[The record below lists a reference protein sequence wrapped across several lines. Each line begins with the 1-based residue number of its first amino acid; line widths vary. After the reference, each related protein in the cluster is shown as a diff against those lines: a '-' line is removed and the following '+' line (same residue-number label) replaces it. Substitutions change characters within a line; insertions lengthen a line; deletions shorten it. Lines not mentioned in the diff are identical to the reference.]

1 MADQLGMKGYMKG
14 ALLLTIAALMVKA
27 LSAIYRVP
35 FQNLVG
41 DQGFYIYQQV
51 YPFIAFFIV
60 WTTGGFSV
68 AISKMLADA
77 ESDHQSGEMKSFISR
92 TIFQY
97 LTVLSLLF
105 FCGLFFGAEF
115 LAKQMGDPQLAQLLR
130 TGSFVTLFM
139 PILAVLKGN
148 FQSRGIMSP
157 IAYGQIFEQLIR
169 VSIILIGSF
178 IVMHTSESLYG
189 AGNAAVLGTVI
200 GEIAGIILLLYYSKK
215 MNLFQ
220 RTISFNYSKWP
231 ILKEVT
237 VLSLSISMSSLLL
250 LCFQLIDS
258 FTVFSGL
265 IDNGFNVMRAM
276 EEKGIYD
283 RGQPLVQLG
292 IIIASSLCLAIV
304 PLVAYQSKRQGG
316 RGTTPFIQLTYRTTL
331 ILGVAAALGLMIVM
345 PYVNQM
351 LFETDSLSKVLMVYV
366 MQIIPLSIILT
377 FTAIL
382 QGMNKL
388 KIPFFLLVGALMIKL
403 LGNHLFIPK
412 WSVLGAAIASNIGLF
427 LCAGLLMIYLKKI
440 TNIQLAKGS
449 FYIKLCISSGSMVV
463 VVAVLNHLIKFLP
476 LFPLGRLG
484 AVIVGG
490 SLIVVG
496 AFVYLTIV
504 AKLRML
510 AEKEWFLIPFGKR
523 MAAYQLILNRKNK

>member
-1 MADQLGMKGYMKG
+1 MKMEEQLGMKGYMKG

-77 ESDHQSGEMKSFISR
+77 ESSLQRNEMKYFISR
-92 TIFQY
+92 TVFQY
-97 LTVLSLLF
+97 LTVISILF
-105 FCGLFFGAEF
+105 FCVLFFGAEF
-115 LAKQMGDPQLAQLLR
+115 LANQMGDQQLAELLR

-148 FQSRGIMSP
+148 FQARGMMSP
-157 IAYGQIFEQLIR
+157 VAFGQIFEQLIR

-178 IVMHTSESLYG
+178 IVMNTSKSLYG

-200 GEIAGIILLLYYSKK
+200 GEIMGVVLLLFYSKK
-215 MNLFQ
+215 MKLFHKPSAM
-220 RTISFNYSKWP
+220 RYSKWP

-237 VLSLSISMSSLLL
+237 ILSLSISMSSLLL

-265 IDNGFNVMRAM
+265 VDNGVNIMTAM
-276 EEKGIYD
+276 ELKGVYD

-292 IIIASSLCLAIV
+292 IVIASSLSLAIV
-304 PLVAYQSKRQGG
+304 PLIAYQSKRQGG
-316 RGTTPFIQLTYRTTL
+316 RGTTPFIQLTYRTSL
-331 ILGVAAALGLMIVM
+331 LLGLAAALGLMIVM

-351 LFETDSLSKVLMVYV
+351 LFETDALSNVLIVYV
-366 MQIIPLSIILT
+366 LQIIPLSIILT

-388 KIPFFLLVGALMIKL
+388 KIPFFLLLTALVIKIVGNL
-403 LGNHLFIPK
+403 LFIEK

-440 TNIQLAKGS
+440 THIQLAKWS
-449 FYIKLCISSGSMVV
+449 FYIKLCISSGSMVI
-463 VVAVLNHLIKFLP
+463 VVAVINFFIQP
-476 LFPLGRLG
+476 LFPVGRIE
-484 AVIVGG
+484 AVLIGG
-490 SLIVVG
+490 SLIVIG

-510 AEKEWFLIPFGKR
+510 SEKEWFLIPFGKR